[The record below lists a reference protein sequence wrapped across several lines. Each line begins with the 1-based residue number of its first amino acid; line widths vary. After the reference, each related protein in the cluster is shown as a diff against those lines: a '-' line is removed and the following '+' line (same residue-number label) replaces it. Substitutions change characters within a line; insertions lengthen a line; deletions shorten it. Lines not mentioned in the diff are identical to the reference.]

1 MKHIFKK
8 GNSGAPTFIL
18 LHGTGGSENDLVPFA
33 EFIDSSANIVGL
45 RGNVLENNSITRFFA
60 RIEHGVFDMASLNLE
75 TNNLNSFLDELA
87 SKYNL
92 DRTRFILLGYSNG
105 ATMIASLLQKFT
117 NPTMGAILLHPF
129 IPNKDVK
136 PSDLSKVKI
145 LITTANN
152 DMICPPHHSE
162 YLLESFKNA
171 YANAEISYGES
182 NHSISQAEL
191 NALKEWYRRQI
202 K

>member
-162 YLLESFKNA
+162 YLFESFKNV
-171 YANAEISYGES
+171 YANPEIYYGES

>member
-1 MKHIFKK
+1 MKHVFKK
-8 GNSGAPTFIL
+8 GTNGAPTFIL
-18 LHGTGGSENDLVPFA
+18 LHGTGGTENDLVPFA
-33 EFIDSSANIVGL
+33 EFIDTSANIIGL
-45 RGNVLENNSITRFFA
+45 RGNVLENNSNTRFFA

-75 TNNLNSFLDELA
+75 TNKLNSFLDELA

-105 ATMIASLLQKFT
+105 ATMIASLLQQFN
-117 NPTMGAILLHPF
+117 NPAMGAILLHPF
-129 IPNKDVK
+129 IPNKDLK
-136 PSDLSKVKI
+136 PNDLSKVKI

-171 YANAEISYGES
+171 YANSEIFYGES

-191 NALKEWYRRQI
+191 NALKEWYLRTI

>member
-162 YLLESFKNA
+162 YLFESFKNA
-171 YANAEISYGES
+171 YANPEIYYGES

>member
-8 GNSGAPTFIL
+8 GNSGAPIFIL

-129 IPNKDVK
+129 IPNKDIK

-171 YANAEISYGES
+171 YANTEIFYGEN
-182 NHSISQAEL
+182 NHSISQSEL
-191 NALKEWYRRQI
+191 NALKEWYRRLI

>member
-8 GNSGAPTFIL
+8 GANGAPTFIL

-33 EFIDSSANIVGL
+33 EFIDSSANIIGL
-45 RGNVLENNSITRFFA
+45 RGNVLENNTITRFFA
-60 RIEHGVFDMASLNLE
+60 RIEHGVFNMTSLNLE

-87 SKYNL
+87 SKYKL
-92 DRTRFILLGYSNG
+92 DRARFILLGYSNG
-105 ATMIASLLQKFT
+105 ATMIASLLQKFV
-117 NPTMGAILLHPF
+117 NPAMGAMLLHPF
-129 IPNKDVK
+129 IPNKEIQ

-145 LITTANN
+145 LITTASN

-171 YANAEISYGES
+171 YANPEIYYGES

>member
-1 MKHIFKK
+1 
-8 GNSGAPTFIL
+8 
-18 LHGTGGSENDLVPFA
+18 
-33 EFIDSSANIVGL
+33 
-45 RGNVLENNSITRFFA
+45 
-60 RIEHGVFDMASLNLE
+60 MASLNLE
-75 TNNLNSFLDELA
+75 TNKLNSFLDELA

-105 ATMIASLLQKFT
+105 ATMIASLLQQFN
-117 NPTMGAILLHPF
+117 NPAMGAILLHPF
-129 IPNKDVK
+129 IPNKDLK
-136 PSDLSKVKI
+136 PNDLSKVKI

-171 YANAEISYGES
+171 YANSEIFYGES

-191 NALKEWYRRQI
+191 NALKEWYLRTI